1 MRRKIVPGNCRRCIT
16 RRKEAEAKKWEAAL
30 GPLVRIP
37 VPAVTPKKPFVLF
50 RIFKQIGGS
59 R

>member
-1 MRRKIVPGNCRRCIT
+1 MRRKIIPGNCRKCIK
-16 RRKEAEAKKWEAAL
+16 RRVRAEAQKWEAAFR
-30 GPLVRIP
+30 PLVKAP
-37 VPAVTPKKPFVLF
+37 SPAVVPKSPFILF